1 MRQPMNF
8 TDDTLFD
15 SAITSGV
22 GDAPEK
28 INPDV
33 AESLH
38 SADESISWSPQRDPH
53 EMGNLALNAR
63 EDLSSTSPELGK
75 IVNLEMPPDAN
86 MPGENH
92 ESSPTFQAE
101 LNPDIIDFSKIR
113 KNSIRDTIAPENV
126 EIVEHAI
133 GEFKKDKITPADLV
147 DSIQK
152 ASDSFLDV
160 NYGRKYGE
168 AA

>member
-1 MRQPMNF
+1 
-8 TDDTLFD
+8 
-15 SAITSGV
+15 
-22 GDAPEK
+22 
-28 INPDV
+28 
-33 AESLH
+33 
-38 SADESISWSPQRDPH
+38 
-53 EMGNLALNAR
+53 
-63 EDLSSTSPELGK
+63 
-75 IVNLEMPPDAN
+75 MPPDAN

-168 AA
+168 AAWWVEQ